1 MICPYCGKDNDK
13 VIDSRSSEAGRVIR
27 RRRQC
32 LDCKK
37 RYTTYE
43 RVEETV
49 RLTVIKK
56 DGSRVA
62 FSRDNIMRGVMA
74 ACGKRPIAE
83 EIKSRLVDEV
93 EDELHRSHD
102 REVES
107 RVIGEMVAEKLK
119 NLDEIAYV
127 RFASEYYEFKNVGD
141 ILTQLEDLSRRVRDV
156 KHQQKLFEVPAEK
169 A

>member
-13 VIDSRSSEAGRVIR
+13 VIDSRASEAGRVIR

-32 LDCKK
+32 IDCKK

-56 DGSRVA
+56 DGSRVP
-62 FSRDNIMRGVMA
+62 FSRDNIMRGIVS
-74 ACGKRPIAE
+74 ACGKRPIPE
-83 EIKSRLVDEV
+83 ESKVRLVDEV

-107 RVIGEMVAEKLK
+107 REIGQMVAEKLK

-141 ILTQLEDLSRRVRDV
+141 ILTQLEELNKRVRDV
-156 KHQQKLFEVPAEK
+156 KHQQKLFDSSA
-169 A
+169 AG

>member
-13 VIDSRSSEAGRVIR
+13 VIDSRASEAGRVIR

-32 LDCKK
+32 IDCKK

-56 DGSRVA
+56 DGSRVP
-62 FSRDNIMRGVMA
+62 FSRDNIMRGIVS
-74 ACGKRPIAE
+74 ACGKRPIPE
-83 EIKSRLVDEV
+83 ESKVRLVDEV

-107 RVIGEMVAEKLK
+107 REIGQMVAEKLK

-141 ILTQLEDLSRRVRDV
+141 ILTQLEELNKRVRDV
-156 KHQQKLFEVPAEK
+156 KHQQKLFDGSA
-169 A
+169 AG